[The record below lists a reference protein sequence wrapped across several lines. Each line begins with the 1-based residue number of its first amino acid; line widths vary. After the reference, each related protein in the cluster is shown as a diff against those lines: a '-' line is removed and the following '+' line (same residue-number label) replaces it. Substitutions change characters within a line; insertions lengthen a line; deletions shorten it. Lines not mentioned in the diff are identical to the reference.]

1 LRQGSCNVQQV
12 CLTEGQSITVYRPS
26 GLWQSEV
33 HCSLVLD
40 V

>member
-12 CLTEGQSITVYRPS
+12 CLTGGQSITVYRPG
-26 GLWQSEV
+26 GLWQSKV